1 MFLSNS
7 LFFFFPLRRAVRDL
21 PHLQPL
27 RMDRR
32 RGSDDASDSSGS
44 SQSRSFEHTRQQER
58 TSHVWS
64 QMNSNRSE
72 PGSYSRAGSGE
83 ADEAQELMTLVRAE
97 DSFPLLHDSV
107 YSDTSFDGFGRAKR
121 KDLYHDPHVYESVS
135 VTRDFP
141 SETSSPPSVSL
152 KGWYAH
158 GEQGRLSRMQYRD
171 EYTQLLNPQQQT
183 QRHSG
188 TDADADEDR
197 ASSSFKTP
205 ETSTPSANEKSCAT
219 PKAEA
224 VEVEMHDQ
232 SDVNS
237 DKKQARFV
245 DNNLEPVSTNTE
257 RMKYEVPEDPR
268 NLIINVIVNS
278 ASASVTLQEIHN
290 ALQWE
295 EQFEATN
302 GSVLEY
308 LQGYQSIFAVSP
320 IDDRVTL
327 RRPLKTAK
335 GRRKVRG
342 QRGHC
347 SIPNKIGSISYSYV
361 ASAFD
366 LDALSAI
373 YKRRGYDTAL
383 IYEVLHVSSHR
394 IFDMFLFPN
403 GVVVWWGLNRRD
415 HWLVEDDFLSS
426 VNSFVR
432 EGVKERHAQKAID
445 DLFPFWCSYE
455 LDEHYDSSTP
465 SRREE
470 ALERF
475 GTHLCFDHYLIPV
488 VKPLRTQIMLTVSYS
503 LGRTA
508 VVDFFDNMTHHLQK
522 QVLAIPSDIKSLFD
536 YFSMRHHIAHR
547 EGEIQLARSAIM
559 ALRDSPEFLWE
570 MPWLDDYYQLA
581 ERQNASGQLLMCFIA
596 KSDALLQQLAYIKT
610 RRFCLFIL
618 GSDVFLI
625 LILVADV
632 FFIMAGF
639 ILKLYF
645 NLGKEET
652 AAS

>member
-1 MFLSNS
+1 MFPSNS
-7 LFFFFPLRRAVRDL
+7 LSFFSSLLRHAVRDF

-32 RGSDDASDSSGS
+32 RASDDASDSYGS
-44 SQSRSFEHTRQQER
+44 SQSRSFEQTRQQER
-58 TSHVWS
+58 AS
-64 QMNSNRSE
+64 QVCSRMNSNRSE
-72 PGSYSRAGSGE
+72 ASSYSRTGSGE
-83 ADEAQELMTLVRAE
+83 ADKAREIMPLLRAE
-97 DSFPLLHDSV
+97 DSFQLLHGSV
-107 YSDTSFDGFGRAKR
+107 YSDTSFDGFGRTKR
-121 KDLYHDPHVYESVS
+121 KDFYHNPHVYESAS
-135 VTRDFP
+135 ATRDFP
-141 SETSSPPSVSL
+141 SDASSTPSVFL
-152 KGWYAH
+152 KEWYAH
-158 GEQGRLSRMQYRD
+158 GEQGQHSRMQYRD
-171 EYTQLLNPQQQT
+171 EYTQLLSPQQQT
-183 QRHSG
+183 QRRSG
-188 TDADADEDR
+188 TDTDEGR

-205 ETSTPSANEKSCAT
+205 ETSTPSVNEKSLAT

-224 VEVEMHDQ
+224 VEVEVHDQ
-232 SDVNS
+232 SDANS
-237 DKKQARFV
+237 DKKRSRSV
-245 DNNLEPVSTNTE
+245 DNNPEPVSTNME

-268 NLIINVIVNS
+268 NLIINFIVNS
-278 ASASVTLQEIHN
+278 ASSSVTLQEIHN

-342 QRGHC
+342 QRGH
-347 SIPNKIGSISYSYV
+347 SAISKKIGSISYSYV
-361 ASAFD
+361 ATAFD
-366 LDALSAI
+366 LNALSAI

-403 GVVVWWGLNRRD
+403 GVVVWWGLSRRD

-426 VNSFVR
+426 ANSFVR

-488 VKPLRTQIMLTVSYS
+488 LKPLRTQVMLTVSYS

-536 YFSMRHHIAHR
+536 YFSMRRHIAHR
-547 EGEIQLARSAIM
+547 EGEIQLARSSIM

-570 MPWLDDYYQLA
+570 MPWLDGYYQLA

-645 NLGKEET
+645 TLGKEET
-652 AAS
+652 ATS